1 MNTTTLKINWD
12 FVSRLFLGLLFIVAG
27 LGKMM
32 NFTGTSMF
40 INSVMHTGVLT
51 TMVTTLT
58 IAIEIVVAG
67 LFIFGKYRKDSM
79 AYILIGFTA
88 LATIIF
94 HNNISDQNTM
104 IMALKNLAIIGGLIS
119 TLDCVHKKRA

>member
-32 NFTGTSMF
+32 NFTGTGMF
-40 INSVMHTGVLT
+40 INSVMHTGSLT
-51 TMVTTLT
+51 TVVTALT
-58 IAIEIVVAG
+58 IVIEVAVAG
-67 LFIFGKYRKDSM
+67 LFIFGKYKKDCM
-79 AYILIGFTA
+79 AYILIGFTV

>member
-32 NFTGTSMF
+32 NFTGTGMF
-40 INSVMHTGVLT
+40 INSVMHTGSLT
-51 TMVTTLT
+51 TVVTALT
-58 IAIEIVVAG
+58 IVIEVAVAG
-67 LFIFGKYRKDSM
+67 LFIFGKYRKDCM
-79 AYILIGFTA
+79 TYILIGFTA
-88 LATIIF
+88 LATVIF

>member
-32 NFTGTSMF
+32 NFTGTGMF
-40 INSVMHTGVLT
+40 IDSVMHTGALT
-51 TMVTTLT
+51 SLVMALT
-58 IAIEIVVAG
+58 IAIEVGVAG
-67 LFIFGKYRKDSM
+67 LFIFGKYKKDSM
-79 AYILIGFTA
+79 TYILIGFTA
-88 LATIIF
+88 LATMIF
-94 HNNISDQNTM
+94 HNHISDQNTM

-119 TLDCVHKKRA
+119 TLDCVHKNRS

>member
-12 FVSRLFLGLLFIVAG
+12 FVSRLFLGLLFVVAG

-40 INSVMHTGVLT
+40 IDSVMHTGVLT
-51 TMVTTLT
+51 TLVTALT
-58 IAIEIVVAG
+58 IAIEVIVAG
-67 LFIFGKYRKDSM
+67 LFIFGKYRKDCM
-79 AYILIGFTA
+79 AYILIAFTV

-94 HNNISDQNTM
+94 HNHISDQNTM
-104 IMALKNLAIIGGLIS
+104 IMALKNLAIVGGLIS
-119 TLDCVHKKRA
+119 TLDCVHKKRV